1 MWRFTKEEAAVL
13 KDKNLNFETTKD
25 HSSNQ
30 REEIIFG
37 IICLEMDDSMTTY
50 TARAFKITK
59 YNKREIYEK
68 FLSLCRV
75 PATYI
80 ELLWS

>member
-1 MWRFTKEEAAVL
+1 M
-13 KDKNLNFETTKD
+13 NLNFEHTKENTSEERD
-25 HSSNQ
+25 
-30 REEIIFG
+30 EIIFG

-59 YNKREIYEK
+59 YDKKEIYEK
-68 FLSLCRV
+68 FLSLCRI
-75 PATYI
+75 PINYI